1 MNVHVSYKASKT
13 PDVEHEFQ
21 HQLQKL
27 ERRLQIFK
35 PDLVHLHAVVEQQK
49 NHSAT
54 VALNLHLPSGQ
65 MMAQRSGENTLAA
78 VKSAFADLL
87 SQVTKHKD
95 LLRGHWTRKSLRR
108 QGRGRLA
115 EMPVPG
121 EPLPVQAGKNV
132 QPETQPDFVQH
143 NFVQH
148 DSVQHDSVQQGVVSE
163 LQSSAAKTDA
173 AVLADVELWLSANLR
188 ALEAFV
194 DQELNFQVEAE
205 QIREDQISREE
216 VIDEVIVRALSHEDN
231 RQQLLSLESWFHRLA
246 VQAIRHL
253 IHSNADIAS
262 ISLDA
267 PAGIQNVTGSD
278 ENVLQYHQ
286 PDDSLPEESIIR
298 DESVRTPEEI
308 MAGDEMVA
316 QLDVVLRG
324 VETHDREAFILFTL
338 EGFTVDE
345 ISRLAGRP
353 ADQVRQS
360 IHDARTHIQ
369 QKLPSQNQLRRS
381 LLHHSRVA

>member
-54 VALNLHLPSGQ
+54 MSLNLRLPSGQ
-65 MMAQRSGENTLAA
+65 MMAQRSGENALAA

-95 LLRGHWTRKSLRR
+95 LLRGHWTHKSLRR
-108 QGRGRLA
+108 QGRGRLT
-115 EMPVPG
+115 EMPLPI
-121 EPLPVQAGKNV
+121 EPLMAAEKSLAKENVQA
-132 QPETQPDFVQH
+132 QTLHEF
-143 NFVQH
+143 
-148 DSVQHDSVQQGVVSE
+148 VQQGAVSE
-163 LQSSAAKTDA
+163 LHGSSGKTDA
-173 AVLADVELWLSANLR
+173 AVLADVELWLSGNLR
-188 ALEAFV
+188 ALEEFV
-194 DQELNFQVEAE
+194 DHELNFQVEAE

-253 IHSNADIAS
+253 IHSNADTAS

-316 QLDVVLRG
+316 QVDVVLRG
-324 VETHDREAFILFTL
+324 VQTHDREAFILFTL

-369 QKLPSQNQLRRS
+369 QKLPTQNQLRRS